1 MIDYNSIF
9 NSFKPTSSFIN
20 SARYQDGYVKNS
32 FDVLL
37 NKATRI
43 EAIKKSKIM
52 DYNYLVNDPNF
63 SRKKSQQQLDKLM
76 GQMIASNQLIQT
88 VKTQFMVLRIFEYL
102 PQSMQDFLINYQS
115 FMDTNIN
122 FASLFKQ
129 DLSFKKIAGALATD
143 LISQYT
149 SGNLYLDK
157 FLQISTRIT
166 DYFVFSPPSKNNA
179 IRELLSLGI
188 IDLLPFD
195 TKQIFSTLDY
205 INLVQ
210 TLFNDPIVIDNFTAK
225 FENFIDSFS
234 SSKVSKK
241 VTVSNYNDVSIT
253 TNDPYG
259 IEINESMNQSI
270 MDSFSQELTV
280 FLEDNVD
287 GDYTDLYTLILD
299 DFQNNLSEGMKNKGL
314 PTITLSIKSIEN
326 DVFNKMGDSF
336 KEAINEVAN
345 YIINDLQVIN
355 YDDETPVDYLY
366 NLRRN
371 IKERKNI
378 LSQGSS
384 STNRESNIKYFEKIL
399 GKQYS
404 DYEFDRI
411 SSKMDNLN
419 G

>member
-1 MIDYNSIF
+1 MIDFNNIF

-32 FDVLL
+32 FDTLL

-43 EAIKKSKIM
+43 EAVKKSKIM

-63 SRKKSQQQLDKLM
+63 SRKKSQEQLDKLM
-76 GQMIASNQLIQT
+76 GQMIASNQLVQT
-88 VKTQFMVLRIFEYL
+88 VKTQFMVLRIHEYL

-122 FASLFKQ
+122 FMSLFKQ
-129 DLSFKKIAGALATD
+129 DLSFKKLAGAMASD

-188 IDLLPFD
+188 LDLLPFD
-195 TKQIFSTLDY
+195 TKQIFVTLDY
-205 INLVQ
+205 ISLVQ

-234 SSKVSKK
+234 SKK
-241 VTVSNYNDVSIT
+241 VNTKVNTSSYNDVSIT
-253 TNDPYG
+253 TEDPYG
-259 IEINESMNQSI
+259 LEINSSLNQSI
-270 MDSFSQELTV
+270 INSFSTELTQ

-287 GDYTDLYTLILD
+287 GDYSELHELILN
-299 DFQNNLSEGMKNKGL
+299 DFQQNLDQGLKSTGL
-314 PTITLSIKSIEN
+314 PTIAQSVKSIEN
-326 DVFNKMGDSF
+326 DVFNKIGDSF
-336 KEAINEVAN
+336 KQAMDDVAN
-345 YIINDLQVIN
+345 HIIQDLRVVN
-355 YDDETPVDYLY
+355 RDETPVDYLY

-371 IKERKNI
+371 IKVRKSI
-378 LSQGSS
+378 LSQGA
-384 STNRESNIKYFEKIL
+384 STIDREDNIKYFEQIL

-404 DYEFDRI
+404 DSEFDRI
-411 SSKMDNLN
+411 AAKMDTLN